1 MLSPILAKS
10 DCAACKFCCSFRR
23 TSLWETPVFP
33 AADLPKLQA
42 LNPAAKF
49 RAAGA
54 SGLSY
59 TFDLSDAYKTTDPDE
74 EAPCPFL
81 DPSRG
86 CTLSGELKPFECKI
100 WPLRAVRTRRTSEA
114 DAILENSQIS
124 AANPETSQI
133 SVALTP
139 TCPAIN
145 KVPLERVRNLAASG
159 LGQKIIDYATEHP
172 DIIKE
177 ATPFLSNIIFP
188 ESSKSE

>member
-1 MLSPILAKS
+1 MLSSILAKS

-23 TSLWETPVFP
+23 TSLWETPIFP
-33 AADLPKLQA
+33 AADLAKLQA

-86 CTLSGELKPFECKI
+86 CTLSGDLKPFDCKI
-100 WPLRAVRTRRTSEA
+100 WPLRAVRSQETAEPAVTS
-114 DAILENSQIS
+114 
-124 AANPETSQI
+124 ETSQI

-145 KVPLERVRNLAASG
+145 KVPEEKIRELASSG
-159 LGQKIIDYATEHP
+159 LGQQILDYAADHP

-177 ATPFLSNIIFP
+177 ASPFLSNIIFP
-188 ESSKSE
+188 EIPSNSE

>member
-1 MLSPILAKS
+1 MLSSILEKS
-10 DCAACKFCCSFRR
+10 TCAACKFCCSFRR

-81 DPSRG
+81 DPNHG
-86 CTLSGELKPFECKI
+86 CTLPSDLKPFECKI
-100 WPLRAVRTRRTSEA
+100 
-114 DAILENSQIS
+114 
-124 AANPETSQI
+124 
-133 SVALTP
+133 
-139 TCPAIN
+139 
-145 KVPLERVRNLAASG
+145 
-159 LGQKIIDYATEHP
+159 
-172 DIIKE
+172 
-177 ATPFLSNIIFP
+177 
-188 ESSKSE
+188 